1 MPIVLADATLEFAR
15 QLDKG
20 IEPHDTAE
28 KTNGLVDSQVETVSL
43 EARDTSTLE
52 AEIEQLKQQ
61 LAESLEEN
69 EALKTGITDKA
80 IAIKNLFPMT
90 KKVTV
95 RQVEAILRG
104 KPQKGN

>member
-20 IEPHDTAE
+20 IEPPDTAE
-28 KTNGLVDSQVETVSL
+28 QSNGLVDSQIDTVSL
-43 EARDTSTLE
+43 EARDTNTLK

-69 EALKTGITDKA
+69 EALKAGITDKA

-95 RQVEAILRG
+95 RQVEAIL
-104 KPQKGN
+104 KG